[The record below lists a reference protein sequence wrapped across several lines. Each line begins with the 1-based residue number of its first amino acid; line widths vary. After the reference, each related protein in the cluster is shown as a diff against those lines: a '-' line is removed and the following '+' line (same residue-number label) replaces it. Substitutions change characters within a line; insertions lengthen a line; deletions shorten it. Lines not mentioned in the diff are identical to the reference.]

1 MSSEKEQHLD
11 EEFPQ
16 PSATR
21 ARRRPC
27 RRPPPDDVIR
37 NSIAKSLTQ
46 ILVNMRNA
54 EWQQKCREL
63 LQVDDL
69 IHGAHLRILAHLEH
83 IDAQRE
89 QREREAK
96 ERRERKANAG
106 GKKTVS

>member
-1 MSSEKEQHLD
+1 MSSEKEQQL
-11 EEFPQ
+11 EEEELPQ
-16 PSATR
+16 PSGTR

-27 RRPPPDDVIR
+27 RQPPPDDMIR

-96 ERRERKANAG
+96 ERRERRANAS
-106 GKKTVS
+106 GKKTV

>member
-1 MSSEKEQHLD
+1 MSSEQQQQLA
-11 EEFPQ
+11 EELPQ
-16 PSATR
+16 ASAPK
-21 ARRRPC
+21 AQRRPC
-27 RRPPPDDVIR
+27 SRQPPDDLIR

-89 QREREAK
+89 QRELEAK
-96 ERRERKANAG
+96 ERRERRANAS
-106 GKKTVS
+106 GKNTV

>member
-1 MSSEKEQHLD
+1 MSSEEQQPKE
-11 EEFPQ
+11 EEIPQ
-16 PSATR
+16 QSAPR
-21 ARRRPC
+21 ARRRP
-27 RRPPPDDVIR
+27 RRPSPPDEVIR
-37 NSIAKSLTQ
+37 NSIAKSMTQ

-69 IHGAHLRILAHLEH
+69 IHGAHLRILAHLEY

-96 ERRERKANAG
+96 ERRERRAKARNR
-106 GKKTVS
+106 K